1 MKNIIKYS
9 LVAVAIITLF
19 IGCGCKEPE
28 IKIFKEKEIVVLEPD
43 PINYTYVNTPSFPDE
58 VENMDTEEAL
68 DVITVYTIKLQ
79 SVVQEYEARVDS
91 LKQYIENVKAKQKEI
106 LETNNK

>member
-9 LVAVAIITLF
+9 IFAIFAVF
-19 IGCGCKEPE
+19 IFTGCGCKEPE
-28 IKIFKEKEIVVLEPD
+28 IKIFKEKEVVVLEPD
-43 PINYTYVNTPSFPDE
+43 PINYTYVATPNFPDE
-58 VENMDTEEAL
+58 AENMDTEEAL
-68 DVITVYTIKLQ
+68 DVTTVYAIKLQ

-91 LKQYIENVKAKQKEI
+91 LKQYIIDVKNKQKEI